1 MADQSPV
8 QTPPTRDW
16 TVEITDHIETVVGA
30 VRDKTAVPATN
41 AARLV
46 IFGLVA
52 ATLGLV
58 AFFMLTLG
66 LIRILYVYLP
76 VHPLAR
82 RVWVVDAIVAAIF
95 LGSGTFLWRKK
106 EPRAS

>member
-16 TVEITDHIETVVGA
+16 TVEITDRIETVVGA

-52 ATLGLV
+52 ATLAMV
-58 AFFMLTLG
+58 AFYMLAQS

-95 LGSGTFLWRKK
+95 LGSGAFLWRKK
-106 EPRAS
+106 QAKTS

>member
-8 QTPPTRDW
+8 PPSTRDW
-16 TVEITDHIETVVGA
+16 TFEVTDRIESVVGV

-41 AARLV
+41 AARML
-46 IFGLVA
+46 IFGFVA
-52 ATLGLV
+52 GTLAMV
-58 AFFMLTLG
+58 AFFMLAQG
-66 LIRILYVYLP
+66 LLRILYVYLP
-76 VHPLAR
+76 IHPLAR

-95 LGSGTFLWRKK
+95 LGSGAFLWLKK

>member
-16 TVEITDHIETVVGA
+16 TVEITDRIETVVGA

-41 AARLV
+41 AARLL

-52 ATLGLV
+52 ATLAMV
-58 AFFMLTLG
+58 AFYMLAQG
-66 LIRILYVYLP
+66 LIRILYVYVP

-95 LGSGTFLWRKK
+95 LGSGLFVWRKK
-106 EPRAS
+106 EARAS

>member
-16 TVEITDHIETVVGA
+16 TVEVTDRIETVVGA
-30 VRDKTAVPATN
+30 VRDKTTVPATN
-41 AARLV
+41 AARIL

-52 ATLGLV
+52 ATLGMV
-58 AFFMLTLG
+58 AFFMLAQG

-95 LGSGTFLWRKK
+95 LGSGAFLWLKK
-106 EPRAS
+106 EAKAS